1 VSHCARCSHE
11 ARILAAAPISPGRFN
26 QAKSGAQP
34 ASVGSWTLDIG
45 HWTLDVGRWSRTH
58 LSAAPDLSLQ
68 TASPPALVLVRSGR
82 TARTARAQRGGSPW
96 SAAGQRSGR
105 ARGGS
110 TPASRA
116 VLEREGAM
124 ALQAP
129 LGNFNAARLQGIE
142 SVRGRSDTRTLL
154 LAAELESST
163 DGFDTQKP
171 SHVLVMALRR
181 VLVRTGLREW
191 R

>member
-1 VSHCARCSHE
+1 
-11 ARILAAAPISPGRFN
+11 
-26 QAKSGAQP
+26 
-34 ASVGSWTLDIG
+34 
-45 HWTLDVGRWSRTH
+45 
-58 LSAAPDLSLQ
+58 
-68 TASPPALVLVRSGR
+68 
-82 TARTARAQRGGSPW
+82 
-96 SAAGQRSGR
+96 
-105 ARGGS
+105 
-110 TPASRA
+110 
-116 VLEREGAM
+116 M